1 MLKFNVAQLL
11 LAPVGTT
18 RSYDIDEAVFYA
30 DEMEVRGLH
39 GHVLLTRLREDI
51 LLQGTLDAEVTLE
64 CSRCLERYVQPL
76 HMEMELEF
84 QPSVAVATGEPLPPP
99 EDDSVF
105 VIDGQHI
112 LDLTDAIR
120 EQIILNLPMRPLCHD
135 DCLGLCPI
143 CGQNL
148 NEGPC
153 PGHGEEVDA
162 RLSILGQL
170 LGSHRTEE

>member
-18 RSYDIDEAVFYA
+18 RSYDIEEETFQA
-30 DEMEVRGLH
+30 DELEVRGLH
-39 GHVLLTRLREDI
+39 GHILLTRLREDI

-64 CSRCLERYVQPL
+64 CSRCLEPYVQPL
-76 HMEMELEF
+76 HMELELEF
-84 QPSVAVATGEPLPPP
+84 QPSVAVATGEPLPLP
-99 EDDSVF
+99 EDDTIF
-105 VIDGQHI
+105 VIDSRHI

-120 EQIILNLPMRPLCHD
+120 EQVILNLPMRPLCREE
-135 DCLGLCPI
+135 CLGLCPI

-153 PGHGEEVDA
+153 PGHSEEVDD
-162 RLSILGQL
+162 RLAVLGRL
-170 LGSHRTEE
+170 LNLETTDE